1 MTSFR
6 EELERLAG
14 SVDPVEGFFG
24 PESAAWK
31 INREGVLY
39 FGGMRALL
47 MQIAHPKVAQ
57 GVADHSNFESDPLGR
72 ALRTFSTV
80 YQIVYGDRDTAL
92 AAARRVHAIHV
103 GVRGRL
109 ADELP
114 GVSNPAYVATDPE
127 LLFWVLATLI
137 DAAKFAY
144 ELYLDP
150 LPRERWEQFY
160 EDCRLG
166 ARLFGITDLSMMP
179 ATFSGFEE
187 KLDAL
192 IASDTITVSPT
203 ARRLAQKLLDCGPLN
218 TKATKPLLYVLAAG
232 TLPEKLRR
240 EFGFAWNLPV
250 RATFRAGTGAVRL
263 AAHVL
268 PGPLR
273 STPVALKAQ
282 LRCWWGS
289 IRRLAPATMTR

>member
-1 MTSFR
+1 VSSFR
-6 EELERLAG
+6 EELERLAR
-14 SVDPVEGFFG
+14 SVDPVAGFFG
-24 PESAAWK
+24 PQSEAWK

-80 YQIVYGDRDTAL
+80 YEIVYGDRETAL
-92 AAARRVHAIHV
+92 EASARVHAIHKK
-103 GVRGRL
+103 VRGRGYHAL
-109 ADELP
+109 
-114 GVSNPAYVATDPE
+114 DPE

-137 DAAKFAY
+137 DSAKFAY
-144 ELYLDP
+144 ELYLEP
-150 LPRERWEQFY
+150 LPYERWAKFY

-166 ARLFGITDLSMMP
+166 ARLFGIHDLSMMP
-179 ATFSGFEE
+179 PTFEAFEA
-187 KLDAL
+187 KLEAL

-203 ARRLAQKLLDCGPLN
+203 AMRLSNKLLDKGPLD
-218 TKATKPLLYVLAAG
+218 TKLTKPILYVLAAG
-232 TLPEKLRR
+232 TLPEKLRS
-240 EFGFAWNLPV
+240 EFGFSWNLPV
-250 RATFRAGTGAVRL
+250 RATFRAGTSAVRL

-273 STPVALKAQ
+273 RTPVALKAD
-282 LRCWWGS
+282 LRCWFGA
-289 IRRLAPATMTR
+289 RRGMRARSAS

>member
-1 MTSFR
+1 MSSFN
-6 EELERLAG
+6 EELDRLARHA
-14 SVDPVEGFFG
+14 DPVEGFFG
-24 PESAAWK
+24 PDSAAWK

-57 GVADHSNFESDPLGR
+57 GVADHSNFEADPLGR

-92 AAARRVHAIHV
+92 AAAARVHAIHQK
-103 GVRGRL
+103 VRGRL
-109 ADELP
+109 ADDLP
-114 GVSNPAYVATDPE
+114 VADSSYAALDPE

-137 DAAKFAY
+137 DSVKFAY

-150 LPRERWEQFY
+150 LPTERWTHFY
-160 EDCRLG
+160 EDCRLA
-166 ARLFGITDLSMMP
+166 ARLFGIRDLSMMP
-179 ATFSGFEE
+179 PTFAAFEE
-187 KLDAL
+187 KLESL

-203 ARRLAQKLLDCGPLN
+203 ARRLASKLVDRGPLKS
-218 TKATKPLLYVLAAG
+218 KATKPLLYVLAAG
-232 TLPEKLRR
+232 TLPEKLRAD
-240 EFGFAWNLPV
+240 FGFSWSLPV

-268 PGPLR
+268 PRALR
-273 STPVALKAQ
+273 SAPVALKAD
-282 LRCWWGS
+282 LRCGLVRL
-289 IRRLAPATMTR
+289 RRRATLARP